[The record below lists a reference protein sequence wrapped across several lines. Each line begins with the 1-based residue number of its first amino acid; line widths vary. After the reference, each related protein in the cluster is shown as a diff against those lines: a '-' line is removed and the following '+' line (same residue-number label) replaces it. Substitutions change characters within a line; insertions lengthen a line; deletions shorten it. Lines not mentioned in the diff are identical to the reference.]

1 MKKFGK
7 LMLIL
12 CLVAVLAVTVAAC
25 NEKGSENPGAGGGQT
40 PEPTYTVTGVDNE
53 DYALTADKTEAHAGD
68 KITVTATVKN
78 ADIKITAVKAND
90 TVCETES
97 GAYVFTMPAEN
108 VTLSAETVALQEVLE
123 DDFLSF
129 DGFLPDTISVYANE
143 FDYCDEINFDLAGI
157 IQINDTERGVKISS
171 SDQSVIPDSALSVWL
186 SDKES
191 GGGTGKDSGIIK
203 IAVNDIAPGTTYI
216 TLTIT
221 DTSTSRSATIVK
233 KLTVV
238 AEGELEVPTMQ
249 VTVTFDLEN
258 VLGEIGEFT
267 DEILIF
273 LTDSD
278 SIYGSNPTSAQ
289 QNYKI
294 SEIVDASEVSFTV
307 NNFAVGHTYSV
318 GIMYDG
324 EYGKMFVKLN
334 ALIKGQ
340 VGEFDGNRLSLY
352 VTEGPVTFGTIVGR
366 VD

>member
-1 MKKFGK
+1 MKKFAK
-7 LMLIL
+7 IILML
-12 CLVAVLAVTVAAC
+12 CLVAALAVTVAAC
-25 NEKGSENPGAGGGQT
+25 NDDKGNEGGGGGGQT

-68 KITVTATVKN
+68 KITVTATVKS

-97 GAYVFTMPAEN
+97 GAYVFIMPAEN
-108 VTLSAETVALQEVLE
+108 VTL
-123 DDFLSF
+123 
-129 DGFLPDTISVYANE
+129 VYANE
-143 FDYCDEINFDLAGI
+143 FDSCDEINFDLTGI

-294 SEIVDASEVSFTV
+294 SEIADASEVSFTV

>member
-1 MKKFGK
+1 M
-7 LMLIL
+7 
-12 CLVAVLAVTVAAC
+12 
-25 NEKGSENPGAGGGQT
+25 
-40 PEPTYTVTGVDNE
+40 
-53 DYALTADKTEAHAGD
+53 
-68 KITVTATVKN
+68 
-78 ADIKITAVKAND
+78 
-90 TVCETES
+90 
-97 GAYVFTMPAEN
+97 
-108 VTLSAETVALQEVLE
+108 
-123 DDFLSF
+123 
-129 DGFLPDTISVYANE
+129 
-143 FDYCDEINFDLAGI
+143 
-157 IQINDTERGVKISS
+157 KISS

-294 SEIVDASEVSFTV
+294 SEIDDASEVSFTV

>member
-1 MKKFGK
+1 MKKLGK

-25 NEKGSENPGAGGGQT
+25 NEKGSENPGGGGGQT
-40 PEPTYTVTGVDNE
+40 PEPTYTVTGVDNG
-53 DYALTADKTEAHAGD
+53 DYALTADKTEAHVGD

-97 GAYVFTMPAEN
+97 GAYVFIMPAEN

-143 FDYCDEINFDLAGI
+143 FDSCDEINFDLAGI

-289 QNYKI
+289 QTYKI
-294 SEIVDASEVSFTV
+294 SEITDASEVSFTV

-318 GIMYDG
+318 VIMYDG

-340 VGEFDGNRLSLY
+340 VGEFDGNSLSLY